1 MTIVRVTT
9 FIRDGKDEL
18 MGVNESGLKRTTTK
32 DAQLQNKLIAARKKR
47 DGVADKALRLGK
59 KKKLTSGDVQRLSQ
73 HKKDLLKYEKEI
85 TKLTDEISKN
95 NVHIQRYKEG
105 LTKEQ
110 KKQFETMVKTMKVQ
124 GISNEEYL
132 KSHSELSKQLNEL
145 SFDIKDATKQKEIIE
160 YDVFLSHSNLDK
172 EEFVSELSDKLEGR
186 EIKVFED
193 VKVFKMGQSQTDMMN
208 MGILNSR
215 FVVIFLSPNFIKSGW
230 SDYEFKSFLNREIN
244 EKRIIILP
252 IWHNVSYDDVR
263 DYNPF
268 LVDKFALDTK
278 KYTLDEIVD
287 SIYQVVVDS
296 KNGI

>member
-1 MTIVRVTT
+1 M
-9 FIRDGKDEL
+9 
-18 MGVNESGLKRTTTK
+18 
-32 DAQLQNKLIAARKKR
+32 
-47 DGVADKALRLGK
+47 
-59 KKKLTSGDVQRLSQ
+59 
-73 HKKDLLKYEKEI
+73 
-85 TKLTDEISKN
+85 
-95 NVHIQRYKEG
+95 
-105 LTKEQ
+105 
-110 KKQFETMVKTMKVQ
+110 
-124 GISNEEYL
+124 
-132 KSHSELSKQLNEL
+132 SKQLNEL